1 MATLLHLV
9 RNFAYKVIR
18 FIAFSRGKRR
28 QLSLSTRILRQMW
41 AIRPSFV
48 TYKLNFYGL
57 KPATPAFSL
66 SIRPISPSHW
76 LIRPQLAASSAAASA
91 NMAATSAN
99 SAAPSANMAATLANA
114 AAPSASSA
122 ATSTNM
128 AATPANAAA
137 TSVNSVFCG
146 RGARTTSS
154 FRPSSCRQKAERS
167 PGGCS
172 LPSRRTCPYGQSPP
186 WCSCWRRA

>member
-1 MATLLHLV
+1 MATLPHLV

-28 QLSLSTRILRQMW
+28 QLSLSTRILRQMR

-66 SIRPISPSHW
+66 SIQPISPSHQP
-76 LIRPQLAASSAAASA
+76 IRPQLAA
-91 NMAATSAN
+91 NTT
-99 SAAPSANMAATLANA
+99 ATLANA
-114 AAPSASSA
+114 
-122 ATSTNM
+122 

-137 TSVNSVFCG
+137 TSANSAFCG

>member
-1 MATLLHLV
+1 MATLPHLV

-57 KPATPAFSL
+57 NPPPPAFSL
-66 SIRPISPSHW
+66 SIQPISPSHQPAQPS
-76 LIRPQLAASSAAASA
+76 LQPIRPHHQP
-91 NMAATSAN
+91 TQ
-99 SAAPSANMAATLANA
+99 PSLQPTRPRTL
-114 AAPSASSA
+114 
-122 ATSTNM
+122 
-128 AATPANAAA
+128 ANAAA
-137 TSVNSVFCG
+137 TSVNSAFCG

>member
-1 MATLLHLV
+1 MATLPHLV
-9 RNFAYKVIR
+9 RIFAYKVIR

-48 TYKLNFYGL
+48 TDKLKSYRL

-66 SIRPISPSHW
+66 SIQPISPSHQPVRPRHQPTRPHHQPIW
-76 LIRPQLAASSAAASA
+76 PQLA
-91 NMAATSAN
+91 
-99 SAAPSANMAATLANA
+99 
-114 AAPSASSA
+114 
-122 ATSTNM
+122 
-128 AATPANAAA
+128 ANAAA
-137 TSVNSVFCG
+137 TSVNSAFCG
-146 RGARTTSS
+146 RGVRTTSS